1 MSRDYNFLL
10 ILFFLAIFSMNIYTS
25 KNLSAK
31 LSYSSQSSQPYA
43 AQAAGDPTATVKI
56 AGSVVTTYSPPYTG
70 FTTATGGTQQRS
82 PAAAVANGN
91 SNSAGWLVT
100 CPQAPES
107 NPTNDQYFY
116 TGSSPYI
123 GGDAC
128 QASSSPLTTSY
139 NLPTTISWSSTS
151 FASASVGQFVISNPA
166 SVAITPLTYSP
177 EVGNSVSSSYG
188 SDFYIFQK
196 PPTVPQQSI
205 WTWNAKYANFGNIPP
220 QSSSYAGTFSYSE
233 QVNGNT
239 CTYTYSYS
247 ESTNLQR
254 VSNYQIPF
262 ITQTPASKQYTFN
275 TPVIPY
281 FTYGFNIITPSQ
293 IPTLNLTGSYDVY
306 SPDNYYNPAVRTDP
320 FTFDTPALF
329 YADSKGTLKAFNRGG
344 GVSVDFGTTS
354 NIINPNIQAGNSTT
368 PGPRSIKG
376 CPNANYFTNPS
387 ATLTLQQ
394 VVACATGAGFTGPEV
409 ITVVSMAYQESG
421 FRPGALESG
430 GCAAGILQEGY
441 TPCGANGQPQYGSP
455 PGYNPNTCSTYNSAV
470 PYELYYNPTCAFQ
483 WAYALFTSAGDS
495 FATFWGSYTNPAGFP
510 AYCNWAPLGWVGG
523 GQYGGHQC
531 TGGLNAAGL
540 PWSTVCPGNVCPGGG
555 GSGGGPSPTSNSTI
569 PSPISI
575 TTTPSGY
582 ILLIGNATSS
592 SSSSTG
598 SSGNYAYPVGSGCT
612 VERTDQGKDWG
623 GSCPLYAIGSGTI
636 TNLYNS
642 GWPGLHT
649 FIVLQLNNPPE
660 SNSMYTYVYYS
671 EDVNPSVSIGEKV
684 NTGQVIGQATGGSTG
699 IELGFAAP
707 PPDTGESLNAYL
719 NGPYSGSG
727 PTPEGINYVNFIDSI
742 KSGTPPPTN
751 TTTASGYALYVL
763 KPITEGNYNTSTY
776 QPDSV
781 QSPVPS
787 ASAWYGNW
795 DTYWKNVIK
804 LQDGATYFV
813 NQVNL
818 NGNSICNSLTG
829 TSGSS
834 SGVNVSLQ
842 PYNVSVDD
850 QGTAYI
856 SAGCTVTTQG
866 VGIRGVPSYSTVLF
880 PALIKVANAIT
891 SNSPVVTGNVIQ
903 NLPNDKN
910 NYPLNEITVSPSGS
924 LVFMA
929 NQSIPYIYVF
939 DGSSLKYGA
948 DISLQYTIGTGSEVR
963 GHSTVPVLNIY
974 QYLYQGGLY
983 GANASMTVTDP
994 ALATTEDY
1002 KMEKALSSV
1011 TEKNNA
1017 LDVPQFHH
1025 PVAIQD
1031 INGYLYVLDNWEGQ
1045 TGGNCG
1051 IHIIFCFSSSGGV
1064 NFEIVTLR
1072 VINTT
1077 GVDAKINPTKSDD
1090 ISPSSYTSSSN
1101 NYPPYGW
1108 VITANISANNGD
1120 PSAADINFCG
1130 AANPPCY
1137 TIPAY
1142 SASNYGSAY
1151 KPIGPLINSWICT
1164 GAWCSIAEGY
1174 HVPPIRGPSM
1184 SINSNGTMALLMPNI
1199 DSRSGPG
1206 NAADYGELMI
1216 SRFLVENYTKFT
1228 GYNGSI
1234 SPFSCYVDNKN
1245 YAASSP
1251 SETKPPFCT
1260 YLSSLDNLSNPIYFD
1275 TSALNYSESISSEQ
1289 GLTYAGYYFSSFSG
1303 SQQAGSASDNSIAAQ
1318 SENAINSSFNGNPF
1332 KLNPNST
1339 VTGTLYGSQLT
1350 ALNGQTSGYVLV
1362 PYNYTYTENQQYS
1375 GGGLSSGPSSCPA
1388 SVKLPASGT
1397 TKYTE
1402 YAFAASNT
1410 VNSKSQ
1416 KANIA
1421 SGQTYIKYP
1430 TQNSYYVPNISDNQN
1445 IISPFFIYNVQT
1457 DRKFGN
1463 IYINATTSPTANL
1476 QDAIN
1481 GTHLINFFTKT
1492 YSQGAY
1498 PGYST
1503 VGYSV
1508 IPENQICYGIGCVS
1522 SLIGNLANSFN
1533 QPNNFTYTEYPQPAT
1548 VTLFDLYKEM
1558 VNDNRLT
1565 ETVKKSTGAGANSL
1579 FGYHRLLF
1587 VYNDQFN
1594 NTIYMPV
1601 DADIAN
1607 ITQIDLSVVPS
1618 VNSTNSN
1625 QTTLYINGTAG
1636 FQPISGNFIPLKGG
1650 SIYLYYDTNMNY
1662 YTLTSSP
1669 ESSSGAAQ
1677 ADLCAFGNTI
1687 NGNCQ
1692 VANPSLTGDGQ
1703 WSNVVTYHPSYNAS
1717 SSGKCIPPANSLL
1730 QTPKYNCNIYGSFKT
1745 SSGSTVSLPKTG
1757 TIDGNT
1763 AFCDPYFSNGTGL
1776 LTSQMGLIGIA
1787 TTNAIGNF
1795 SLKTTA
1801 CGTGFA
1807 QVTAIYY
1814 GAPGNQPIFTFQA
1827 ALPYSANPNYAGTNY
1842 AFSFNQLSY
1851 TWAPNNTAESVP
1863 IGLLLL
1869 NYGNVYE
1876 IPAIA
1881 ALAAI
1886 AIFALLRSKGAKSSG
1901 TRRRKNKR

>member
-1 MSRDYNFLL
+1 M
-10 ILFFLAIFSMNIYTS
+10 FSMSINTS
-25 KNLSAK
+25 RNASAR
-31 LSYSSQSSQPYA
+31 LSYSQQPSQPYA
-43 AQAAGDPTATVKI
+43 AQAAADPTATVKI
-56 AGSVVTTYSPPYTG
+56 SGSIVTAYSTPYTG
-70 FTTATGGTQQRS
+70 FTSTTGGTQQLS
-82 PAAAVANGN
+82 PAGAVAQGN

-128 QASSSPLTTSY
+128 QATSSPLTTSY
-139 NLPTTISWSSTS
+139 NMPTTISWSSTN
-151 FASASVGQFVISNPA
+151 FATASVSQFVISNPA
-166 SVAITPLTYSP
+166 NVAITPLAYSP

-220 QSSSYAGTFSYSE
+220 QSSSYSGTFSYSE

-262 ITQTPASKQYTFN
+262 ITQTPVGKQYTFN
-275 TPVIPY
+275 TPVLPY

-329 YADSKGTLKAFNRGG
+329 YADSKGTLEAFNRGN
-344 GVSVDFGTTS
+344 GVSIDFGTTS
-354 NIINPNIQAGNSTT
+354 NIINPNIQTGVTTSPGST
-368 PGPRSIKG
+368 SIQG
-376 CPNANYFTNPS
+376 CPNQYYTPGSQN
-387 ATLTLQQ
+387 TLTLAQI
-394 VVACATGAGFTGPEV
+394 VSCVSGAGFTGSEI
-409 ITVVSMAYQESG
+409 ITLSSMAMQESG
-421 FRPGALESG
+421 FNPGALESCSTG
-430 GCAAGILQEGY
+430 GDAMGLFQIGSNACPSPYAAPDPI
-441 TPCGANGQPQYGSP
+441 A
-455 PGYNPNTCSTYNSAV
+455 GYNPLTCSSYAQYGWLGV
-470 PYELYYNPTCAFQ
+470 YDNPTCAAK
-483 WAYALFTSAGDS
+483 WSYAEFTYWGDN
-495 FATFWGSYTNPAGFP
+495 FWDFWGSYRSG
-510 AYCNWAPLGWVGG
+510 AYCNWAPSGWVGG
-523 GQYGGHQC
+523 GQYGGVQC
-531 TGGLNAAGL
+531 NGGLNAADL
-540 PWSTVCPGNVCPGGG
+540 PWSTVCPDNVCPSSSSSS
-555 GSGGGPSPTSNSTI
+555 GSPSPTSNSII

-582 ILLIGNATSS
+582 ILLVGNTIS
-592 SSSSTG
+592 SSSSTTP
-598 SSGNYAYPVGSGCT
+598 SGEYAYPVGSSCN

-660 SNSMYTYVYYS
+660 SNSMYTYVYYA

-699 IELGFAAP
+699 IEIGFAAP
-707 PPDTGESLNAYL
+707 PPDTGESLNAQL

-727 PTPEGINYVNFIDSI
+727 PTPEGTNFVNFIDSI
-742 KSGTPPPTN
+742 QSGTTTSTS
-751 TTTASGYALYVL
+751 TTTSSGYALYVL
-763 KPITEGNYNTSTY
+763 KPVTEGNYNTSNY

-787 ASAWYGNW
+787 ASTWYSNW
-795 DTYWKNVIK
+795 NTYWKNVIK
-804 LQDGATYFV
+804 LQNGATYFV
-813 NQVNL
+813 NQVDL
-818 NGNSICNSLTG
+818 NSNSICKSLTG
-829 TSGSS
+829 ASGSV
-834 SGVNVSLQ
+834 SGISVSLQ

-856 SAGCTVTTQG
+856 SAGCTVTTQA
-866 VGIRGVPSYSTVLF
+866 VGFRGLPTYSTELF
-880 PALIKVANAIT
+880 PALIKVVNAIT

-910 NYPLNEITVSPSGS
+910 NHPLNEITASPSGS

-948 DISLQYTIGTGSEVR
+948 DISLQYTIGAGSEVD
-963 GHSTVPVLNIY
+963 GHSTAPVLNIY
-974 QYLYQGGLY
+974 QYLYEGGLY
-983 GANASMTVTDP
+983 GANASMTVTNP
-994 ALATTEDY
+994 AFATTEDY

-1090 ISPSSYTSSSN
+1090 ISPSSYTSPSN

-1137 TIPAY
+1137 TIPAS

-1164 GAWCSIAEGY
+1164 GELCSIGEGY

-1199 DSRSGPG
+1199 DSRQGPG

-1234 SPFSCYVDNKN
+1234 SPFNCYVDNKA

-1251 SETKPPFCT
+1251 SEFNPPFCT
-1260 YLSSLDNLSNPIYFD
+1260 YLSSLDDLSNPIYFD
-1275 TSALNYSESISSEQ
+1275 TSALNYTESISSEQ

-1318 SENAINSSFNGNPF
+1318 SENSIASSFNSNPF
-1332 KLNPNST
+1332 KLNPSSAI
-1339 VTGTLYGSQLT
+1339 TGILYGSQLT
-1350 ALNGQTSGYVLV
+1350 ALNGQLSGYVLV
-1362 PYNYTYTENQQYS
+1362 PYTYTYTESQQYS
-1375 GGGLSSGPSSCPA
+1375 GGGLSSGPSSCPS
-1388 SVKLPASGT
+1388 SVTLPASGT
-1397 TKYTE
+1397 KTYTE
-1402 YAFAASNT
+1402 YSFASSNT
-1410 VNSKSQ
+1410 VNSNTK

-1421 SGQTYIKYP
+1421 SGQTYVKYP
-1430 TQNSYYVPNISDNQN
+1430 TQNSYYVPNISDSQN

-1463 IYINATTSPTANL
+1463 IYINATTSPTSNL
-1476 QDAIN
+1476 QDVIN

-1508 IPENQICYGIGCVS
+1508 IPENQICYGVGCVS
-1522 SLIGNLANSFN
+1522 SLIGNLANAFN

-1565 ETVKKSTGAGANSL
+1565 ETIKKSTGAGSNSL

-1594 NTIYMPV
+1594 NKIYMPV

-1607 ITQIDLSVVPS
+1607 ITQVDLNVVPS
-1618 VNSTNSN
+1618 VNSLNSN

-1650 SIYLYYDTNMNY
+1650 SIYLYYDTNLNY
-1662 YTLTSSP
+1662 YTLASSP
-1669 ESSSGAAQ
+1669 ESPSGAAQ
-1677 ADLCAFGNTI
+1677 ADICAFGNTI

-1703 WSNVVTYHPSYNAS
+1703 WSNVVTYHSSYNALS
-1717 SSGKCIPPANSLL
+1717 PGTCIPPANSLL
-1730 QTPKYNCNIYGSFKT
+1730 QTPKYDCNIYGSFKT

-1787 TTNAIGNF
+1787 TTNSIGNF

-1814 GAPGNQPIFTFQA
+1814 GAPGNQPAFTFQA
-1827 ALPYSANPNYAGTNY
+1827 ALPYSANPNTNTNY

-1851 TWAPNNTAESVP
+1851 TWAPNNTAESIP

-1869 NYGNVYE
+1869 NYGNIYE

-1881 ALAAI
+1881 ALAAV
-1886 AIFALLRSKGAKSSG
+1886 AVLALLRSKGTKSSG
-1901 TRRRKNKR
+1901 RRRRRNNR